1 MEDAVSIKG
10 LNKAEVLA
18 ALYNASRPLGMG
30 FLQYNPKP
38 MTQEEAQKMLDSG
51 RKYFDYVNG
60 RVMKI
65 SLGSDGTI
73 DPLLYDR
80 ENGDGAVKRVVE
92 ELRRGKG
99 ADSAYIKRMHREGSL
114 ESADVLKRQ
123 MNEEGSEEIKDGISV
138 VHMGFGD
145 VKDVLAPKVDEVVS
159 VLKRK
164 EN

>member
-1 MEDAVSIKG
+1 VEDAVSIKG

-18 ALYNASRPLGMG
+18 VLHNASRPLGMG

-38 MTQEEAQKMLDSG
+38 ITQEEAQKMLDSG

-65 SLGSDGTI
+65 SLGSDDTI
-73 DPLLYDR
+73 DPPLYDR
-80 ENGDGAVKRVVE
+80 ENGDGAV
-92 ELRRGKG
+92 
-99 ADSAYIKRMHREGSL
+99 
-114 ESADVLKRQ
+114 
-123 MNEEGSEEIKDGISV
+123 NV
-138 VHMGFGD
+138 VHTGFGD